1 MPPSKRKKSF
11 EGKGNIIIERFI
23 GGSKLRIPFCAEI
36 FGPIKSVWAIAT
48 AVCVMMT
55 GLPQNSDSI
64 FSKRKR
70 CGSLFRFRG
79 FSCRTD
85 GGRCCKVRRRWVE
98 HQCRDWG
105 NARAMRCWVGRKQL
119 LPLVPV
125 AQRPLL
131 QRERSGCP
139 RTRTVGTDYRWRDGG
154 IFRVFPLLAASV
166 YC

>member
-23 GGSKLRIPFCAEI
+23 GGGVNCVYRFVLKFSVRSKVSELLQQP
-36 FGPIKSVWAIAT
+36 
-48 AVCVMMT
+48 CVMMT